1 MELIGDNDVE
11 LFVVVLVVD
20 AVVELADVLLDVV
33 EKSRWLW
40 PRLNGERRE
49 ESTGPDVA
57 SLIVYLR
64 FPRGTQAVRSLPT
77 GTMDQY
83 RQTRT
88 LVESAQEGNCRHEAG
103 GWKGSNA

>member
-11 LFVVVLVVD
+11 LFVVVLLLVVD

-33 EKSRWLW
+33 EESRLLW

-49 ESTGPDVA
+49 ESTGPGVA

-77 GTMDQY
+77 GTMD
-83 RQTRT
+83 
-88 LVESAQEGNCRHEAG
+88 
-103 GWKGSNA
+103 